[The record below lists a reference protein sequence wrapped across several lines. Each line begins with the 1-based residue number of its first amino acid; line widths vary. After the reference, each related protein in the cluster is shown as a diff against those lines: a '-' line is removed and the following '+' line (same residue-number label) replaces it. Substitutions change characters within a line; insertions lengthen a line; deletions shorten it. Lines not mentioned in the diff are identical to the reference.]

1 VTRNSYSTTAYC
13 YQSVYYALKP
23 NSNPPEVLF

>member
-1 VTRNSYSTTAYC
+1 VTRNSYTTAYC

-23 NSNPPEVLF
+23 NSSPPEVLF